1 MKYYIAELYS
11 DKWGYGQERVF
22 ETEKEAVEWLGK
34 EWDFLTKKEKALQ
47 DLAHVYEIEF
57 DGDLEE
63 YREYNVLQDLWV
75 RDVVDMNKDEEPKMK
90 KYLIQDREAGNVIEE
105 CDTLEE
111 AEKVL
116 ADYEAEDEK
125 DGTYTPDFYEI
136 VEA

>member
-1 MKYYIAELYS
+1 M
-11 DKWGYGQERVF
+11 
-22 ETEKEAVEWLGK
+22 
-34 EWDFLTKKEKALQ
+34 KKE
-47 DLAHVYEIEF
+47 
-57 DGDLEE
+57 EE
-63 YREYNVLQDLWV
+63 S
-75 RDVVDMNKDEEPKMK
+75 KMK

-116 ADYEAEDEK
+116 AEYEAEDEK